1 MKKQPNLKKKQ
12 KKCQMNSLKCLKL
25 KIIINLQETLDKMT
39 ERIENAQWDNETEMA
54 KVKNI
59 ANN

>member
-1 MKKQPNLKKKQ
+1 
-12 KKCQMNSLKCLKL
+12 
-25 KIIINLQETLDKMT
+25 MT

-59 ANN
+59 ANNWKTLFYCLFYYFPK